1 MYDDPYG
8 GYGAYDSGPDPLVI
22 LIGLVA
28 ITIGLGIAIGIHWML
43 YRAFAAIPEEH
54 RQLEPWQVWLNLI
67 PCFNLFWSFVVF
79 VRLPRSFRSYFIDRT
94 GDDPT
99 NGFETL
105 GLAYCICTV
114 VSAIPYVGM
123 CFGLVTFV
131 LLIMYLVKAWDLKRM
146 VEAGTMGAPTTF

>member
-79 VRLPRSFRSYFIDRT
+79 VRLPRSFAATSSTGPATTRPTASRRSAS
-94 GDDPT
+94 PT
-99 NGFETL
+99 
-105 GLAYCICTV
+105 A
-114 VSAIPYVGM
+114 SA
-123 CFGLVTFV
+123 
-131 LLIMYLVKAWDLKRM
+131 RS
-146 VEAGTMGAPTTF
+146 